1 LPERRKDRICSAKE
15 IVHKIDSPFGRDCR
29 QVTNMETKI
38 GTIDNI
44 ECRPVTDI
52 RGLILKNSAVTGDC
66 FIVMIYR
73 FGAVIYYGEFDEFDS
88 ALKNYRTMM
97 DLAMNELKMA
107 IN

>member
-1 LPERRKDRICSAKE
+1 
-15 IVHKIDSPFGRDCR
+15 
-29 QVTNMETKI
+29 METKI

-73 FGAVIYYGEFDEFDS
+73 FGG
-88 ALKNYRTMM
+88 K
-97 DLAMNELKMA
+97 
-107 IN
+107 